1 MLFIFRLSTIHVE
14 INGGAEMKNNL
25 IIIVVIAI
33 IIIAAVLY
41 LIGYFMRKKNQGK
54 LNELEKRKET
64 LFDLPI
70 FEEMDEIKKMHM
82 VGQSQNTFREWNQ
95 RWTEI
100 STRSF
105 AELESQ
111 IYEVENL
118 NETFRFMKAKRAVEE
133 ANETMS
139 EMEAEVEVI
148 RSGLKELRDS
158 EERNSLEVQ
167 KALDVYEE
175 LSKLLVEGKESFG
188 PAYSELQKQI
198 KNIEIEFTQFVTLNT
213 SGDPIEAREVLE
225 DAERHTYEL
234 DDVMN
239 RIPALYEELSHT
251 YPDQLK
257 EIEEGY
263 KRLKSEHFVFPEK
276 NFEDEIR
283 RVKKRVKNSMV
294 DLEKTEV
301 DAVEVSNRDTA
312 NAIDNL
318 YEVMEREINARKYVV
333 TNEKTVGDYI
343 AHTLRNNRQLMIE
356 LDHTSQSYTLNHNE
370 LGRSRGFQ
378 SEIEELIRR
387 YEDFE
392 PKLKEHLIPYSEVQ
406 VFFKDCYKILND
418 IENQQVEIDDSLKDL
433 RKGEKIAQE
442 KVDQFEFRLRNL
454 KRFVEKQRL
463 PGLPADYLEFFF
475 VATDR
480 IEELSKALNRIRI
493 NIEEINKLCDLCNED
508 LELLDKKTQDLVNS
522 AALTEQ
528 MMQYA
533 NRYRHT
539 HENIRVSMERSLTL
553 FSKDYRYQD
562 ALDEIGTALER
573 VEPGAFR
580 RIEDFYFKNLDVI

>member
-1 MLFIFRLSTIHVE
+1 
-14 INGGAEMKNNL
+14 MKNNL
-25 IIIVVIAI
+25 IIIVVLAI

-41 LIGYFMRKKNQGK
+41 LVGYFMRKKNQMK
-54 LNELEKRKET
+54 LDDLEKRKEA
-64 LFDLPI
+64 LFDLPVI
-70 FEEMDEIKKMHM
+70 EEVDDVKKMHM

-111 IYEVENL
+111 IFEVENL
-118 NETFRFMKAKRAVEE
+118 NETFRFMKAKKAVAE
-133 ANETMS
+133 ADETMT
-139 EMEAEVEVI
+139 EMESEVEII
-148 RSGLKELRDS
+148 RNGLKELRES

-175 LSKLLVEGKESFG
+175 ISKLLHDEKSEFG
-188 PAYSELQKQI
+188 SAYPELQKQI

-225 DAERHTYEL
+225 NAERHTYEL
-234 DDVMN
+234 DDVMK
-239 RIPALYEELSHT
+239 RIPPLYDELNRT
-251 YPDQLK
+251 FPDQLK

-263 KRLKSEHFVFPEK
+263 KRLLADHYVFPEK
-276 NFEDEIR
+276 NFEEELR
-283 RVKKRVKNSMV
+283 RVQKRVKNSTV

-301 DAVEVSNRDTA
+301 DAVEVANRDTA
-312 NAIDNL
+312 NAIDAL
-318 YEVMEREINARKYVV
+318 YEIMEREINAKKYVI
-333 TNEKTVGDYI
+333 TNHKVVGDYI
-343 AHTLRNNRQLMIE
+343 AHALKNNRQLMIE

-378 SEIEELIRR
+378 TEIEELIRR

-392 PKLKEHLIPYSEVQ
+392 PKMKEHTIPYSEVQ
-406 VFFKDCYKILND
+406 AFFKDCYKILDD
-418 IENQQVEIDDSLKDL
+418 IENQQVEIDDSLKEL
-433 RKGEKIAQE
+433 RKGEKAAQE
-442 KVDQFEFRLRNL
+442 KVDQYDFRLRNI
-454 KRFVEKQRL
+454 KRYVEKQRL

-493 NIEEINKLCDLCNED
+493 NME
-508 LELLDKKTQDLVNS
+508 DKKTNDLVNS

-539 HENIRVSMERSLTL
+539 HEAIRVAMENSLEL
-553 FSKDYRYQD
+553 FSKEYRYQD

-580 RIEDFYFKNLDVI
+580 RIEDFYFNNLDAM

>member
-1 MLFIFRLSTIHVE
+1 
-14 INGGAEMKNNL
+14 MKNNL
-25 IIIVVIAI
+25 IIIVVLAI

-41 LIGYFMRKKNQGK
+41 LVGFFMRKKNQMK
-54 LNELEKRKET
+54 LDNLEKRKEE
-64 LFDLPI
+64 LFDLPVI
-70 FEEMDEIKKMHM
+70 EEVDDVKKMHM

-111 IYEVENL
+111 IFEVEEL
-118 NETFRFMKAKRAVEE
+118 NESFRFMKAKKAVASAED
-133 ANETMS
+133 TMD
-139 EMEAEVEVI
+139 EMESEVEII
-148 RSGLKELRDS
+148 RNGLRELRES

-175 LSKLLVEGKESFG
+175 LSKLLHDEKAEFG
-188 PAYSELQKQI
+188 SAYPELQKQI
-198 KNIEIEFTQFVTLNT
+198 KNIELEFTQFVTLNT

-225 DAERHTYEL
+225 NAERHTYEL
-234 DDVMN
+234 DDVMK
-239 RIPALYEELSHT
+239 RIPPLYDELT
-251 YPDQLK
+251 RTFPDQLK

-263 KRLKSEHFVFPEK
+263 KRLLADHYVFPEK
-276 NFEDEIR
+276 NFTEELR
-283 RVKKRVKNSMV
+283 RVQKRVKNSTV

-301 DAVEVSNRDTA
+301 DAVEVANRDTA
-312 NAIDNL
+312 NAIDAL
-318 YEVMEREINARKYVV
+318 YEIMEREMNAKKYVV
-333 TNEKTVGDYI
+333 TNHKVVGDYI
-343 AHTLRNNRQLMIE
+343 AHTLKNNRQLMIE

-392 PKLKEHLIPYSEVQ
+392 PKLKEHTIPYSEVQ
-406 VFFKDCYKILND
+406 AFFKDCYKILND
-418 IENQQVEIDDSLKDL
+418 IENQQVEIDDSLKEL

-442 KVDQFEFRLRNL
+442 KVDQYDFRLRNI
-454 KRFVEKQRL
+454 KRYVEKQRL

-493 NIEEINKLCDLCNED
+493 NMEEIKKLSDLCNED
-508 LELLDKKTQDLVNS
+508 LDLLDKKTNDLVNS

-539 HENIRVSMERSLTL
+539 HEAIRVAMENSLEL
-553 FSKDYRYQD
+553 FSKEYRYQD

-580 RIEDFYFKNLDVI
+580 RIEDFYFNNLDAI

>member
-1 MLFIFRLSTIHVE
+1 
-14 INGGAEMKNNL
+14 MKNNL
-25 IIIVVIAI
+25 IIIVVLAI

-41 LIGYFMRKKNQGK
+41 LVGYFMRKKNQMK
-54 LNELEKRKET
+54 LDDLEKRKEE
-64 LFDLPI
+64 LFDLPVI
-70 FEEMDEIKKMHM
+70 EEVDDVKKMHM

-111 IYEVENL
+111 IFEVENL
-118 NETFRFMKAKRAVEE
+118 NETFRFMKAKKAVAE
-133 ANETMS
+133 ADETMT
-139 EMEAEVEVI
+139 EMESEVEII
-148 RSGLKELRDS
+148 RNGLKELRES

-175 LSKLLVEGKESFG
+175 ISKLLHDEKSEFG
-188 PAYSELQKQI
+188 SAYPELQKQI

-225 DAERHTYEL
+225 NAERHTYEL
-234 DDVMN
+234 DDVMK
-239 RIPALYEELSHT
+239 RIPPLYDELNRT
-251 YPDQLK
+251 FPDQLK

-263 KRLKSEHFVFPEK
+263 KRLRADHYVFPEK
-276 NFEDEIR
+276 NFEDELR
-283 RVKKRVKNSMV
+283 RVQKRVKNSTV

-301 DAVEVSNRDTA
+301 DAVEVANRDTA
-312 NAIDNL
+312 NAIDAL
-318 YEVMEREINARKYVV
+318 YEIMEREINAKKYVF
-333 TNEKTVGDYI
+333 TNQKVVGDYI
-343 AHTLRNNRQLMIE
+343 AHALKNNRQLMIE

-378 SEIEELIRR
+378 TEIEELIRR

-392 PKLKEHLIPYSEVQ
+392 PKMKEHTIPYSEVQ
-406 VFFKDCYKILND
+406 AFFKDCYKILDD
-418 IENQQVEIDDSLKDL
+418 IENQQVEIDDSLKEL
-433 RKGEKIAQE
+433 RKGEKAAQE
-442 KVDQFEFRLRNL
+442 KVDQYDFRLRNI
-454 KRFVEKQRL
+454 KRYVEKQRL

-480 IEELSKALNRIRI
+480 IEEMSKALNRIRI
-493 NIEEINKLCDLCNED
+493 NMEEINKLSDLCNED
-508 LELLDKKTQDLVNS
+508 LELLDKKTKDLVNS

-539 HENIRVSMERSLTL
+539 HEAIRVAMENSLEL
-553 FSKDYRYQD
+553 FSKEYRYQD

-580 RIEDFYFKNLDVI
+580 RIEDFYFNNLDAM

>member
-1 MLFIFRLSTIHVE
+1 
-14 INGGAEMKNNL
+14 MKNNL
-25 IIIVVIAI
+25 IIIVVLAI

-41 LIGYFMRKKNQGK
+41 LVGYFMRKKNQMK
-54 LNELEKRKET
+54 LDDLEKRKET
-64 LFDLPI
+64 LFDLPVI
-70 FEEMDEIKKMHM
+70 EEVDDVKKMHM

-111 IYEVENL
+111 IFEVENL
-118 NETFRFMKAKRAVEE
+118 NETFRFMKAKKAVAE
-133 ANETMS
+133 ADQTMT
-139 EMEAEVEVI
+139 EMESEVEII
-148 RSGLKELRDS
+148 RNGLKELRES

-175 LSKLLVEGKESFG
+175 ISKLLHNEKSEFG
-188 PAYSELQKQI
+188 SAYPELQKQI

-225 DAERHTYEL
+225 NAERHTYEL
-234 DDVMN
+234 DDVMK
-239 RIPALYEELSHT
+239 RIPPLYDELNRT
-251 YPDQLK
+251 FPDQLK

-263 KRLKSEHFVFPEK
+263 KRLLKDHYVFPEK
-276 NFEDEIR
+276 NFEDELR
-283 RVKKRVKNSMV
+283 RVQKRVKNSTV

-301 DAVEVSNRDTA
+301 DAVEVANRDTA
-312 NAIDNL
+312 NAIDAL
-318 YEVMEREINARKYVV
+318 YEIMEREINAKKYVM
-333 TNEKTVGDYI
+333 TNHKVVGDYI
-343 AHTLRNNRQLMIE
+343 AHALKNNRQLMIE

-378 SEIEELIRR
+378 TEIEEIIRR

-392 PKLKEHLIPYSEVQ
+392 PKMKEHTIPYSEVQ
-406 VFFKDCYKILND
+406 AFFKDCYKILDD
-418 IENQQVEIDDSLKDL
+418 IENQQVEIDDSLKEL
-433 RKGEKIAQE
+433 RKGEKAAQE
-442 KVDQFEFRLRNL
+442 KVDQYDFRLRNI
-454 KRFVEKQRL
+454 KRHVEKQRL

-493 NIEEINKLCDLCNED
+493 NMEEIKKLSDLCNED
-508 LELLDKKTQDLVNS
+508 LELLDKKTNDLVNS

-539 HENIRVSMERSLTL
+539 HEAIRVAMERSLEL
-553 FSKDYRYQD
+553 FSKEYRYQD

-580 RIEDFYFKNLDVI
+580 RIEDFYFKNSNVI

>member
-1 MLFIFRLSTIHVE
+1 
-14 INGGAEMKNNL
+14 MKNNL
-25 IIIVVIAI
+25 IIIVVLAI

-41 LIGYFMRKKNQGK
+41 LVGYFMRKKNQMK
-54 LNELEKRKET
+54 LDDLEKRKED
-64 LFDLPI
+64 LFDLPVI
-70 FEEMDEIKKMHM
+70 EEVDDVKKMHM

-111 IYEVENL
+111 IFEVENL
-118 NETFRFMKAKRAVEE
+118 NETFRFMKAKRAVAE
-133 ANETMS
+133 ADETMS
-139 EMEAEVEVI
+139 EMESEVEII
-148 RSGLKELRDS
+148 RNGLKELRES

-175 LSKLLVEGKESFG
+175 ISKLLHDEKSEFG
-188 PAYSELQKQI
+188 SAYPELQKQL

-225 DAERHTYEL
+225 NAERHTYEL
-234 DDVMN
+234 DDVMK
-239 RIPALYEELSHT
+239 RIPPLYDELNRT
-251 YPDQLK
+251 FPDQLK

-263 KRLKSEHFVFPEK
+263 KRLIADHYVFPEK
-276 NFEDEIR
+276 NFEDELR
-283 RVKKRVKNSMV
+283 RVQKRVKNSTV

-301 DAVEVSNRDTA
+301 DAVEVANRDTA
-312 NAIDNL
+312 NAIDAL
-318 YEVMEREINARKYVV
+318 YEIMEREINAKKYVI
-333 TNEKTVGDYI
+333 TNHKVVGDYI
-343 AHTLRNNRQLMIE
+343 AHALKNNRQLMIE

-378 SEIEELIRR
+378 TEIEEIIRR

-392 PKLKEHLIPYSEVQ
+392 PKMKEHTIPYSEVQ
-406 VFFKDCYKILND
+406 AFFKDCYKILDD
-418 IENQQVEIDDSLKDL
+418 IENQQVEIDDSLKEL
-433 RKGEKIAQE
+433 RKGEKVAQE
-442 KVDQFEFRLRNL
+442 KVDQYDFRLRNI
-454 KRFVEKQRL
+454 KRHVEKQRL

-493 NIEEINKLCDLCNED
+493 NMEEIKKLSDLCNED
-508 LELLDKKTQDLVNS
+508 LEMLDKKTNDLVNS

-539 HENIRVSMERSLTL
+539 HEAIRIAMENSLEL
-553 FSKDYRYQD
+553 FSKEYRYQD

-580 RIEDFYFKNLDVI
+580 RIEDLYFKNLDAV

>member
-1 MLFIFRLSTIHVE
+1 
-14 INGGAEMKNNL
+14 MKNNL
-25 IIIVVIAI
+25 IIIVVLAI

-41 LIGYFMRKKNQGK
+41 LVGYFMRKKNQMK
-54 LNELEKRKET
+54 LDDLEKRKEA
-64 LFDLPI
+64 LFDLPVI
-70 FEEMDEIKKMHM
+70 EEVDDVKKMHM

-111 IYEVENL
+111 IFEVENL
-118 NETFRFMKAKRAVEE
+118 NETFRFMKAKKAVAE
-133 ANETMS
+133 ADETMT
-139 EMEAEVEVI
+139 EMESEVEII
-148 RSGLKELRDS
+148 RNGLKELRES

-175 LSKLLVEGKESFG
+175 ISKLLHDEKSEFG
-188 PAYSELQKQI
+188 SAYPELQKQI

-225 DAERHTYEL
+225 NAERHTYEL
-234 DDVMN
+234 DDVMK
-239 RIPALYEELSHT
+239 RIPPLYDELNRT
-251 YPDQLK
+251 FPDQLK

-263 KRLKSEHFVFPEK
+263 KRLLADHYVFPEK
-276 NFEDEIR
+276 NFEDELR
-283 RVKKRVKNSMV
+283 RVQKRVKNSTV

-301 DAVEVSNRDTA
+301 DAVEVANRDTA
-312 NAIDNL
+312 NAIDAL
-318 YEVMEREINARKYVV
+318 YEIMEREINAKKYVL
-333 TNEKTVGDYI
+333 TNHKVVGDYI
-343 AHTLRNNRQLMIE
+343 AHALKNNRQLMIE

-378 SEIEELIRR
+378 TEIEELIRR

-392 PKLKEHLIPYSEVQ
+392 PKLKEHTIPFSEVQ
-406 VFFKDCYKILND
+406 AFFKDCYKILDD

-433 RKGEKIAQE
+433 RKGEKAAQE
-442 KVDQFEFRLRNL
+442 KVDQYDFRLRNI
-454 KRFVEKQRL
+454 KRYVEKQRL

-493 NIEEINKLCDLCNED
+493 NMEEIKKLSDLCNED
-508 LELLDKKTQDLVNS
+508 LELLDKKTKDLVNS

-539 HENIRVSMERSLTL
+539 HEAIRVAMENSLEL
-553 FSKDYRYQD
+553 FSKEYRYQD

-580 RIEDFYFKNLDVI
+580 RIEDFYFNNLDAI

>member
-1 MLFIFRLSTIHVE
+1 
-14 INGGAEMKNNL
+14 MKNNL
-25 IIIVVIAI
+25 IIIVVLAI

-41 LIGYFMRKKNQGK
+41 LVGYFMRKKNQMK
-54 LNELEKRKET
+54 LDDLEKRKEA
-64 LFDLPI
+64 LFDLPVI
-70 FEEMDEIKKMHM
+70 EEVDDVKKMHM

-111 IYEVENL
+111 IFEVENL
-118 NETFRFMKAKRAVEE
+118 NETFRFMKAKKAVAE
-133 ANETMS
+133 ADETMT
-139 EMEAEVEVI
+139 EMESEVEII
-148 RSGLKELRDS
+148 RNGLKELRES

-175 LSKLLVEGKESFG
+175 ISKLLHDEKSEFG
-188 PAYSELQKQI
+188 SAYPELQKQI

-225 DAERHTYEL
+225 NAERHTYEL
-234 DDVMN
+234 DDVMK
-239 RIPALYEELSHT
+239 RIPPLYDELNRT
-251 YPDQLK
+251 FPDQLK

-263 KRLKSEHFVFPEK
+263 KRLLADHYVFPEK
-276 NFEDEIR
+276 NFEEELR
-283 RVKKRVKNSMV
+283 RVQKRVKNSTV

-301 DAVEVSNRDTA
+301 DAVEVANRDTA
-312 NAIDNL
+312 NAIDAL
-318 YEVMEREINARKYVV
+318 YEIMEREINAKKYVI
-333 TNEKTVGDYI
+333 TNHKVVGDYI
-343 AHTLRNNRQLMIE
+343 AHALKNNRQLMIE

-378 SEIEELIRR
+378 AEIEELIRR

-392 PKLKEHLIPYSEVQ
+392 PKMKEHTIPYSEVQ
-406 VFFKDCYKILND
+406 AFFKDCYKILDD
-418 IENQQVEIDDSLKDL
+418 IENQQVEIDDSLKEL
-433 RKGEKIAQE
+433 RKGEKAAQE
-442 KVDQFEFRLRNL
+442 KVDQYDFRLRNI
-454 KRFVEKQRL
+454 KRHVEKQRL

-493 NIEEINKLCDLCNED
+493 NMEEIKKLSDLCNED
-508 LELLDKKTQDLVNS
+508 LELLDKKTNDLVNS

-539 HENIRVSMERSLTL
+539 HEAIRVAMENSLEL
-553 FSKDYRYQD
+553 FSKEYRYQD

-580 RIEDFYFKNLDVI
+580 RIEDFYFNNLDAI

>member
-1 MLFIFRLSTIHVE
+1 
-14 INGGAEMKNNL
+14 MKNNL
-25 IIIVVIAI
+25 IIIVVLAI

-41 LIGYFMRKKNQGK
+41 LVGYFMRKKNQMK
-54 LNELEKRKET
+54 LDDLEKRKEE
-64 LFDLPI
+64 LFDLPVI
-70 FEEMDEIKKMHM
+70 EEVDDVKKMHM

-111 IYEVENL
+111 IFEVENL
-118 NETFRFMKAKRAVEE
+118 NETFRFMKAKKAVAE
-133 ANETMS
+133 AEQTMT
-139 EMEAEVEVI
+139 EMESEVEII
-148 RSGLKELRDS
+148 RNGLKELRES

-175 LSKLLVEGKESFG
+175 ISKLLHDEKAEFG
-188 PAYSELQKQI
+188 SAYPELQKQI

-225 DAERHTYEL
+225 NAERHTYEL
-234 DDVMN
+234 DDVMK
-239 RIPALYEELSHT
+239 RIPPLYDELNRT
-251 YPDQLK
+251 FPDQLK

-263 KRLKSEHFVFPEK
+263 KRLLADHYVFPEK
-276 NFEDEIR
+276 NFEDELR
-283 RVKKRVKNSMV
+283 RVQKRVKNSTV

-301 DAVEVSNRDTA
+301 DAVEVANRDTA
-312 NAIDNL
+312 NAIDAL
-318 YEVMEREINARKYVV
+318 YEIMEREINAKKYVM
-333 TNEKTVGDYI
+333 TNHKVVGDYI
-343 AHTLRNNRQLMIE
+343 AHALKNNRQLMIE

-378 SEIEELIRR
+378 TEIEELIRR

-392 PKLKEHLIPYSEVQ
+392 PKMNEHTIPYSEVQ
-406 VFFKDCYKILND
+406 AFFKDCYKILDD
-418 IENQQVEIDDSLKDL
+418 IENQQVEIDDSLKKL
-433 RKGEKIAQE
+433 RKGEKVAQE
-442 KVDQFEFRLRNL
+442 KVDQYDFRLRNI
-454 KRFVEKQRL
+454 KRHVEKQRL

-493 NIEEINKLCDLCNED
+493 NMEEIKKLSDLCNED
-508 LELLDKKTQDLVNS
+508 LELLDKKTNDLINS

-539 HENIRVSMERSLTL
+539 HEAIRVAMENSLEL
-553 FSKDYRYQD
+553 FSKEYRYQD

-580 RIEDFYFKNLDVI
+580 RIEDFYFKNLGVM

>member
-1 MLFIFRLSTIHVE
+1 
-14 INGGAEMKNNL
+14 MKNNL
-25 IIIVVIAI
+25 IIIVVLAI

-41 LIGYFMRKKNQGK
+41 LVGYFMRKKNQMK
-54 LNELEKRKET
+54 LDDLEKRKEE
-64 LFDLPI
+64 LFDLPVI
-70 FEEMDEIKKMHM
+70 EEVDDVKKMHM

-111 IYEVENL
+111 IFEVENL
-118 NETFRFMKAKRAVEE
+118 NETFRFMKAKKAVAE
-133 ANETMS
+133 ADETMS
-139 EMEAEVEVI
+139 EMESEVEII
-148 RSGLKELRDS
+148 RNGLKELRES

-175 LSKLLVEGKESFG
+175 ISKLLHDEKSEFG
-188 PAYSELQKQI
+188 SAYPELQKQI

-225 DAERHTYEL
+225 NAERHTYEL
-234 DDVMN
+234 DDVMK
-239 RIPALYEELSHT
+239 RIPPLYDELNRT
-251 YPDQLK
+251 FPDQLK

-263 KRLKSEHFVFPEK
+263 QRLIADHYVFPEK
-276 NFEDEIR
+276 NFEDELR
-283 RVKKRVKNSMV
+283 RVKKRVKNSTV

-301 DAVEVSNRDTA
+301 DAVEVANRDTA
-312 NAIDNL
+312 NAIDAL
-318 YEVMEREINARKYVV
+318 YETMEREINAKKYVI
-333 TNEKTVGDYI
+333 TNHKVVGDYI
-343 AHTLRNNRQLMIE
+343 AHALKNNRQLMIE
-356 LDHTSQSYTLNHNE
+356 LDHISQSYTLNHNE

-378 SEIEELIRR
+378 TEIEELIRR
-387 YEDFE
+387 YEDLE
-392 PKLKEHLIPYSEVQ
+392 PKMKDHTIPYSEVQ
-406 VFFKDCYKILND
+406 AFFKDCYKILDD
-418 IENQQVEIDDSLKDL
+418 IENQQVEIDDSLKEL
-433 RKGEKIAQE
+433 RKGEKVAQE
-442 KVDQFEFRLRNL
+442 KVDQYDFRLRNI
-454 KRFVEKQRL
+454 KRHVEKQRL

-493 NIEEINKLCDLCNED
+493 NMEEIKKLSDLCNED
-508 LELLDKKTQDLVNS
+508 LEMLDKKTNDLVNS

-539 HENIRVSMERSLTL
+539 HEGIRMAMENSLEL
-553 FSKDYRYQD
+553 FSKEYRYQD

-580 RIEDFYFKNLDVI
+580 RIEDFYFKNLDAV

>member
-1 MLFIFRLSTIHVE
+1 
-14 INGGAEMKNNL
+14 MKNNL
-25 IIIVVIAI
+25 IIIVVLAI

-41 LIGYFMRKKNQGK
+41 LVGYFMRKKNQMK
-54 LNELEKRKET
+54 LDDLEKRKEA
-64 LFDLPI
+64 LFDLPVI
-70 FEEMDEIKKMHM
+70 EEVDDVKKMHM

-111 IYEVENL
+111 IFEVENL
-118 NETFRFMKAKRAVEE
+118 NETFRFMKAKKAVAE
-133 ANETMS
+133 ADETMT
-139 EMEAEVEVI
+139 EMESEVEII
-148 RSGLKELRDS
+148 RNGLKELRES

-175 LSKLLVEGKESFG
+175 ISKLLHDEKSEFG
-188 PAYSELQKQI
+188 SAYPELQKQI

-225 DAERHTYEL
+225 NAERHTYEL
-234 DDVMN
+234 DDVMK
-239 RIPALYEELSHT
+239 RIPPLYDELNRT
-251 YPDQLK
+251 FPDQLK

-263 KRLKSEHFVFPEK
+263 KRLLADHYVFPEK
-276 NFEDEIR
+276 NFEEELR
-283 RVKKRVKNSMV
+283 RVQKRVKNSTV

-301 DAVEVSNRDTA
+301 DAVEVANRDTA
-312 NAIDNL
+312 NAIDAL
-318 YEVMEREINARKYVV
+318 YEIMEREINAKKYVI
-333 TNEKTVGDYI
+333 TNHKVVGDYI
-343 AHTLRNNRQLMIE
+343 AHALKNNRQLMIE

-370 LGRSRGFQ
+370 LGRSRDFQ
-378 SEIEELIRR
+378 TEIEELIRR

-392 PKLKEHLIPYSEVQ
+392 PKMKEHTIPYSEVQ
-406 VFFKDCYKILND
+406 AFFKDCYKILDD
-418 IENQQVEIDDSLKDL
+418 IENQQVEIDDSLKEL
-433 RKGEKIAQE
+433 RKGEKAAQE
-442 KVDQFEFRLRNL
+442 KVDQYDFRLRNI
-454 KRFVEKQRL
+454 KRYVEKQRL

-493 NIEEINKLCDLCNED
+493 NMEEIKKLSDLCNED
-508 LELLDKKTQDLVNS
+508 LELLDKKTNDLVNS

-539 HENIRVSMERSLTL
+539 HEAIRVAMENSLEL
-553 FSKDYRYQD
+553 FSKEYRYQD

-580 RIEDFYFKNLDVI
+580 RIEDFYFNNLDAM

>member
-1 MLFIFRLSTIHVE
+1 
-14 INGGAEMKNNL
+14 MKNNL
-25 IIIVVIAI
+25 IIIVVLAI

-41 LIGYFMRKKNQGK
+41 LVGYFMRKKNQMK
-54 LNELEKRKET
+54 LDDLEKRKEE
-64 LFDLPI
+64 LFDLPVI
-70 FEEMDEIKKMHM
+70 EEVDDVKKMHM

-111 IYEVENL
+111 IFEVENL
-118 NETFRFMKAKRAVEE
+118 NETFRFMKAKKAVAE
-133 ANETMS
+133 ADQTMS
-139 EMEAEVEVI
+139 EMESEVEII
-148 RSGLKELRDS
+148 RNGLKELRES

-175 LSKLLVEGKESFG
+175 ISKLLHDEKSEFG
-188 PAYSELQKQI
+188 SAYPELQKQI

-225 DAERHTYEL
+225 NAERHTYEL
-234 DDVMN
+234 DDVMK
-239 RIPALYEELSHT
+239 RIPPLYDELNRT
-251 YPDQLK
+251 FPDQLK

-263 KRLKSEHFVFPEK
+263 KRLLSDHYVFPEK
-276 NFEDEIR
+276 NFEDELR
-283 RVKKRVKNSMV
+283 RVQKRVKNSTV

-301 DAVEVSNRDTA
+301 DAVEVANRDTA
-312 NAIDNL
+312 NAIDAL
-318 YEVMEREINARKYVV
+318 YEIMEREINAKKYVM
-333 TNEKTVGDYI
+333 TNHKVVGDYI
-343 AHTLRNNRQLMIE
+343 AHALKNNRQLMIE

-378 SEIEELIRR
+378 TEIEELIRR

-392 PKLKEHLIPYSEVQ
+392 PKLKEHTIPFSEVQ
-406 VFFKDCYKILND
+406 AFFKDCYKILDD
-418 IENQQVEIDDSLKDL
+418 IENQQLEIDESLKEL
-433 RKGEKIAQE
+433 RKGEKAAQE
-442 KVDQFEFRLRNL
+442 KVDQYDFRLRNI
-454 KRFVEKQRL
+454 KRHVEKQRL

-493 NIEEINKLCDLCNED
+493 NMEEIKKLSDLCNED
-508 LELLDKKTQDLVNS
+508 LDLLDKKTNDLVNS

-539 HENIRVSMERSLTL
+539 HEAIRVAMENSLEL
-553 FSKDYRYQD
+553 FSKEYRYQD

-580 RIEDFYFKNLDVI
+580 RIEDFYFKNINTI

>member
-1 MLFIFRLSTIHVE
+1 
-14 INGGAEMKNNL
+14 MKNNL
-25 IIIVVIAI
+25 IIIVVLAI

-41 LIGYFMRKKNQGK
+41 LVGFFMRKKNQMK
-54 LNELEKRKET
+54 LDNLEKRKEE
-64 LFDLPI
+64 LFDLPVI
-70 FEEMDEIKKMHM
+70 EEVDDVKKMHM

-111 IYEVENL
+111 IFEVEEL
-118 NETFRFMKAKRAVEE
+118 NESFRFMKAKKAVAAAED
-133 ANETMS
+133 TMD
-139 EMEAEVEVI
+139 EMESEVEII
-148 RSGLKELRDS
+148 RNGLRELRES

-175 LSKLLVEGKESFG
+175 LSKLLHDEKAEFG
-188 PAYSELQKQI
+188 SAYPELQKQI
-198 KNIEIEFTQFVTLNT
+198 KNIELEFTQFVTLNT

-225 DAERHTYEL
+225 NAERHTYEL
-234 DDVMN
+234 DDVMK
-239 RIPALYEELSHT
+239 RIPPLYDELT
-251 YPDQLK
+251 RTFPDQLK

-263 KRLKSEHFVFPEK
+263 KRLLADHYVFPEK
-276 NFEDEIR
+276 NFTEELR
-283 RVKKRVKNSMV
+283 RVQKRVKNSTV

-301 DAVEVSNRDTA
+301 DAVEVANRDTA
-312 NAIDNL
+312 NAIDAL
-318 YEVMEREINARKYVV
+318 YEIMEREMNAKKYVV
-333 TNEKTVGDYI
+333 TNHKVVGDYI
-343 AHTLRNNRQLMIE
+343 AHTLKNNRQLMIE

-392 PKLKEHLIPYSEVQ
+392 PKLKEHTIPYSEVQ
-406 VFFKDCYKILND
+406 AFFKDCYKILDD
-418 IENQQVEIDDSLKDL
+418 IENQQVEIDDSLKEL
-433 RKGEKIAQE
+433 RKGEKAAQE
-442 KVDQFEFRLRNL
+442 KVDQYDFRLRNI
-454 KRFVEKQRL
+454 KRYVEKQRL

-493 NIEEINKLCDLCNED
+493 NMEEIKKLSDLCNED
-508 LELLDKKTQDLVNS
+508 LELLDKKTNDLVNS

-539 HENIRVSMERSLTL
+539 HEAIRVAMENSLEL
-553 FSKDYRYQD
+553 FSKEYRYQD

-580 RIEDFYFKNLDVI
+580 RIEDFYFNNLDAI

>member
-1 MLFIFRLSTIHVE
+1 
-14 INGGAEMKNNL
+14 MKNNL
-25 IIIVVIAI
+25 IIIVVLAI

-41 LIGYFMRKKNQGK
+41 LVGYFMRKKNQMK
-54 LNELEKRKET
+54 LDDLEKRKEE
-64 LFDLPI
+64 LFDLPVI
-70 FEEMDEIKKMHM
+70 EEVDDVKKMHM

-111 IYEVENL
+111 IFEVENL
-118 NETFRFMKAKRAVEE
+118 NETFRFMKAKKAVAE
-133 ANETMS
+133 ADETMT
-139 EMEAEVEVI
+139 EMESEVEII
-148 RSGLKELRDS
+148 RNGLKELRES

-175 LSKLLVEGKESFG
+175 ISKLLHDEKSEFG
-188 PAYSELQKQI
+188 SAYPELQKQI

-225 DAERHTYEL
+225 NAERHTYEL
-234 DDVMN
+234 DDVMK
-239 RIPALYEELSHT
+239 RIPPLYDELNRT
-251 YPDQLK
+251 FPDQLK

-263 KRLKSEHFVFPEK
+263 KRLLADHYVFPEK
-276 NFEDEIR
+276 NFEDELR
-283 RVKKRVKNSMV
+283 RVQKRVKNSTV

-301 DAVEVSNRDTA
+301 DAVEVANRDTA
-312 NAIDNL
+312 NAIDAL
-318 YEVMEREINARKYVV
+318 YEIMEREINAKKYVL
-333 TNEKTVGDYI
+333 TNHKVVGDYI
-343 AHTLRNNRQLMIE
+343 AHALKNNRQLMIE

-378 SEIEELIRR
+378 TEIEELIRR

-392 PKLKEHLIPYSEVQ
+392 PKLKEHTIPFSEVQ
-406 VFFKDCYKILND
+406 AFFKDCYKILDD

-433 RKGEKIAQE
+433 RKGEKAAQE
-442 KVDQFEFRLRNL
+442 KVDQYDFRLRNI
-454 KRFVEKQRL
+454 KRYVEKQRL

-493 NIEEINKLCDLCNED
+493 NMEEIKKLSDLCNED
-508 LELLDKKTQDLVNS
+508 LELLDKKTKDLVNS

-539 HENIRVSMERSLTL
+539 HEAIRVAMENSLEL
-553 FSKDYRYQD
+553 FSKEYRYQD

-580 RIEDFYFKNLDVI
+580 RIEDFYFNNLDAI

>member
-1 MLFIFRLSTIHVE
+1 
-14 INGGAEMKNNL
+14 MKNNL
-25 IIIVVIAI
+25 IIIVVLAI

-41 LIGYFMRKKNQGK
+41 LVGYFMRKKNQMK
-54 LNELEKRKET
+54 LDDLEKRKEE
-64 LFDLPI
+64 LFDLPVI
-70 FEEMDEIKKMHM
+70 EEVDDVKKMHM

-111 IYEVENL
+111 IFEVENL
-118 NETFRFMKAKRAVEE
+118 NETFRFMKAKKAVAE
-133 ANETMS
+133 ADQTMT
-139 EMEAEVEVI
+139 EMESEVEII
-148 RSGLKELRDS
+148 RNGLKELRES

-175 LSKLLVEGKESFG
+175 ISKLLHDEKSEFG
-188 PAYSELQKQI
+188 SAYPELQKQI

-225 DAERHTYEL
+225 NAERHTYEL
-234 DDVMN
+234 DDVMK
-239 RIPALYEELSHT
+239 RIPPLYDELNRT
-251 YPDQLK
+251 FPDQLK

-263 KRLKSEHFVFPEK
+263 KRLLADHYVFPEK
-276 NFEDEIR
+276 NFEDELR
-283 RVKKRVKNSMV
+283 RVQKRVKNSTV

-301 DAVEVSNRDTA
+301 DAVEVANRDTA
-312 NAIDNL
+312 NAIDAL
-318 YEVMEREINARKYVV
+318 YEIMEREINAKKYVM
-333 TNEKTVGDYI
+333 TNHKVVGDYI
-343 AHTLRNNRQLMIE
+343 AHALKNNRQLMIE
-356 LDHTSQSYTLNHNE
+356 LDHISQSYTLNHNE

-378 SEIEELIRR
+378 TEIEELIRR

-392 PKLKEHLIPYSEVQ
+392 PKMNEHTIPYSEVQ
-406 VFFKDCYKILND
+406 AFFKDCYKILDD
-418 IENQQVEIDDSLKDL
+418 IENQQVEIDDSLKEL
-433 RKGEKIAQE
+433 RKGEKAAQE
-442 KVDQFEFRLRNL
+442 KVDQYDFRLRNI
-454 KRFVEKQRL
+454 KRYVEKQRL

-493 NIEEINKLCDLCNED
+493 NMEEIKKLSDLCNED
-508 LELLDKKTQDLVNS
+508 LDLLDKKTKDLVNS

-539 HENIRVSMERSLTL
+539 HEAIRVAMENSLEL
-553 FSKDYRYQD
+553 FSKEYRYQD

-580 RIEDFYFKNLDVI
+580 RIEDFYFNNLDAM

>member
-1 MLFIFRLSTIHVE
+1 
-14 INGGAEMKNNL
+14 MKNNL
-25 IIIVVIAI
+25 IIIVVLAI

-41 LIGYFMRKKNQGK
+41 LVGYFMRKKNQMK
-54 LNELEKRKET
+54 LDDLEKRKEA
-64 LFDLPI
+64 LFDLPVI
-70 FEEMDEIKKMHM
+70 EEVDDVKKMHM

-111 IYEVENL
+111 IFEVENL
-118 NETFRFMKAKRAVEE
+118 NETFRFMKAKKAVAE
-133 ANETMS
+133 ADETMT
-139 EMEAEVEVI
+139 EMESEVEII
-148 RSGLKELRDS
+148 RNGLKELRES

-175 LSKLLVEGKESFG
+175 ISKLLHDEKSEFG
-188 PAYSELQKQI
+188 SAYPELQKQI

-225 DAERHTYEL
+225 NAERHTYEL
-234 DDVMN
+234 DDVMK
-239 RIPALYEELSHT
+239 RIPPLYDELNRT
-251 YPDQLK
+251 FPDQLK

-263 KRLKSEHFVFPEK
+263 KRLLADHYVFPEK
-276 NFEDEIR
+276 NFEEELR
-283 RVKKRVKNSMV
+283 RVQKRVKNSTV

-301 DAVEVSNRDTA
+301 DAVEVANRDTA
-312 NAIDNL
+312 NAIDAL
-318 YEVMEREINARKYVV
+318 YEIMEREINAKKYVI
-333 TNEKTVGDYI
+333 TNHKVVGDYI
-343 AHTLRNNRQLMIE
+343 AHALKNNRQLMIE

-378 SEIEELIRR
+378 TEIEELIRR

-392 PKLKEHLIPYSEVQ
+392 PKMKEHTIAYSEVQ
-406 VFFKDCYKILND
+406 AFFKDCYKILDD
-418 IENQQVEIDDSLKDL
+418 IENQQVEIDDSLKEL
-433 RKGEKIAQE
+433 RKGEKAAQE
-442 KVDQFEFRLRNL
+442 KVDQYDFRLRNI
-454 KRFVEKQRL
+454 KRHVEKQRL

-493 NIEEINKLCDLCNED
+493 NMEEIKKLSDLCNED
-508 LELLDKKTQDLVNS
+508 LELLDKKTNDLVNS

-539 HENIRVSMERSLTL
+539 HEAIRVAMENSLEL
-553 FSKDYRYQD
+553 FSKEYRYQD

-580 RIEDFYFKNLDVI
+580 RIEDFYFNNLDAI